1 MVDELMDE
9 RWGTRS
15 RRAGGG
21 ECFLLGAR
29 DSLTSLPPSL
39 AGVAAVVPTVLGDP
53 TPPTCT
59 QYNYP
64 LPNRRKYLLVTAQ
77 QPEMYLKLKDRGH
90 RGAGED
96 IEDPKEPRVAGSG

>member
-39 AGVAAVVPTVLGDP
+39 AGVAAVVPTVLGG
-53 TPPTCT
+53 TRH

-77 QPEMYLKLKDRGH
+77 QPDMY
-90 RGAGED
+90 
-96 IEDPKEPRVAGSG
+96 